1 MCLQAQIGLKSTMRS
16 SIGDSVRYMVR
27 MYYSG
32 YISKVVDAES
42 EEEALLKARKEP
54 ADMDEILPTLERW
67 ESADEVVK
75 ED

>member
-1 MCLQAQIGLKSTMRS
+1 MRY
-16 SIGDSVRYMVR
+16 IVR

-42 EEEALLKARKEP
+42 EEDAILKARKEP
-54 ADMDEILPTLERW
+54 VDMDEILPTLERW
-67 ESADEVVK
+67 ESADEVMK